1 MRQTML
7 NKKLI
12 IAALG
17 FSLTAAA
24 CGPGGEGAE
33 PQPVTQASASQA
45 LTANAGGMAASLE
58 ANLKFLDDSQLFMS
72 AMGEVSSSG
81 GSTCSTT
88 IIDGEEFTDCE
99 DSGGEDPSI
108 ADLEIKSGADALI
121 EQLNKVIFVEGNV
134 EQAESL
140 KVTYLLKGD
149 VVCPAMELEGDDLT
163 ECKDMLTKI
172 EVRLA
177 VTSPAQ
183 GDVRVDVLI
192 GPDQANPVSFEVF
205 RSSLAAELD
214 FDGVKAA
221 GDHIAKQLGEDAP
234 KMPTTIEGRVRVALK
249 KSGTS
254 GMKGELGIL
263 RAIKIDDDEQN
274 MHVAL
279 GVANPAVSV
288 TVDAAA
294 KTLISQVSMGV
305 IDVEGLVTE
314 SFGDEPTPT
323 PAEGDTGGQDTTG
336 GEETKYT
343 VKARVAG
350 LTGKATL
357 KADTDAFT
365 LEGLGWGSEA
375 GTLLI
380 NGKKVFEAL
389 LNPSAGHKFGLTVK
403 PSEQGAEIQVTPQL
417 DLSMLLKFG
426 QLDAALLDKLDIDS
440 WMKDDSIT
448 VQLASGTTLRAAE
461 GLEVTS
467 GSVTIRSTA
476 ADVNVMASAGMC
488 LLPGEGSSSET
499 CTFDEQLGTDICTD
513 TSEGPDHPL
522 AGLSAGA
529 CEQ

>member
-33 PQPVTQASASQA
+33 PQPVTQTSASQA

-72 AMGEVSSSG
+72 AMGEAGS
-81 GSTCSTT
+81 STCSTT
-88 IIDGEEFTDCE
+88 IIDGEEFTDCSE
-99 DSGGEDPSI
+99 SEDPSV

-121 EQLNKVIFVEGNV
+121 EQLNKAVFVEGNV
-134 EQAESL
+134 ERAESL

-149 VVCPAMELEGDDLT
+149 VVCPALDLDEEELAD
-163 ECKDMLTKI
+163 CKDMLTKI

-254 GMKGELGIL
+254 GLKGELGIL
-263 RAIKIDDDEQN
+263 RAIKIDDDAQN
-274 MHVAL
+274 IHVAL
-279 GVANPAVSV
+279 GAANPAASV
-288 TVDAAA
+288 TIDSAA
-294 KTLISQVSMGV
+294 KTLISQVSMGA
-305 IDVEGLVTE
+305 IDIEGMVSE
-314 SFGDEPTPT
+314 EVGEEPTPA
-323 PAEGDTGGQDTTG
+323 PGDGGANDGDTTG
-336 GEETKYT
+336 GEKTEYT
-343 VKARVAG
+343 IKAHVAG

-357 KADTDAFT
+357 KAETDAFT

-403 PSEQGAEIQVTPQL
+403 PSEQGADIEVTPQL
-417 DLSMLLKFG
+417 DLSVLLKFG
-426 QLDAALLDKLDIDS
+426 QLDAALLEKLDIDA

-448 VQLASGTTLRAAE
+448 VQLASGTKLRAAE

-488 LLPGEGSSSET
+488 LMPGESEASGE
-499 CTFDEQLGTDICTD
+499 CTFDEQLGTNICED
-513 TSEGPDHPL
+513 TSDGSDHPL